1 MELGGLMET
10 ERMRHQ
16 RRQYDRRT
24 GVALLSLVAATN
36 VIPWMELLLGQTVTA
51 ELLAPSE
58 IRVAVGTCLLALAF
72 LLGAWFSGRRSP
84 IPARPWIERP
94 RTAGLRF
101 SLLAA
106 ALNIA
111 LAVLL
116 RGLGAGHGAGL
127 PSELPIFVVGWYVV
141 VLPLEVAA
149 GLSLGRAGRM
159 PGRRQA

>member
-1 MELGGLMET
+1 MQE
-10 ERMRHQ
+10 

-72 LLGAWFSGRRSP
+72 LLGAWFAGRRGP
-84 IPARPWIERP
+84 IPDRSWIGRP

-101 SLLAA
+101 SIAA
-106 ALNIA
+106 AGLNIA
-111 LAVLL
+111 LAVLV
-116 RGLGAGHGAGL
+116 RALGAGHAAGL
-127 PSELPIFVVGWYVV
+127 PSALPIFVIGWYLV

-159 PGRRQA
+159 PGRREG